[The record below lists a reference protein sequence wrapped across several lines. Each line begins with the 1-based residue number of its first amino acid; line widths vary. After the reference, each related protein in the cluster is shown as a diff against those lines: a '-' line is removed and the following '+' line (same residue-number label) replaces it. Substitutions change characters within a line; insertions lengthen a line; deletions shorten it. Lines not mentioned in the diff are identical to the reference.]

1 MHGTMWQRKALI
13 PRFSVADPATV
24 AIHRGVRMDRFT
36 LMKSLVAV
44 VKEESFAGAARSL
57 GVSRALV
64 SRQIADLERQL
75 GVRLVNRTTRSISLT
90 ESGQRY
96 FDFSQRI
103 LKDIEEQDDAIIGLR
118 DKAEGEL
125 SVISPK
131 WIGVL
136 DLGDAISSFA
146 LHEPKIRIRLEL
158 GGMTDRTYD
167 FIESGYDIAF
177 HTHYLRDSSIMVRKI
192 ATLEFVLCAS
202 PDYLKRCGE
211 PTAPA
216 ELAQHSCL
224 VNTNDPIWQFAQGS
238 KKPHFKPDP
247 PVFASNTYLILQ
259 KAAVQGMGIA
269 LLPLRSAAS
278 EIMQGSLQMLLAD
291 FPVPSRPLY
300 ATFSP
305 GDHTIKRIRL
315 FIDFIAEWFRTHPMD
330 APSAFDLPRK
340 VAGSG

>member
-1 MHGTMWQRKALI
+1 MIGWGRGRHEFIDSVLPI
-13 PRFSVADPATV
+13 PQLYASTGGDQV
-24 AIHRGVRMDRFT
+24 DRFT
-36 LMKSLVAV
+36 LMKSLVAI

-90 ESGQRY
+90 ESGERY
-96 FDFSQRI
+96 FDFSLRI
-103 LKDIEEQDDAIIGLR
+103 LKEIEEQDNAIIGLR

-146 LHEPKIRIRLEL
+146 LHEPRIHVKLEL

-177 HTHYLRDSSIMVRKI
+177 HTHYLRDSSIKIRKI
-192 ATLEFVLCAS
+192 ATLDFVLCAS
-202 PDYLKRCGE
+202 PDYLKRRGE
-211 PTAPA
+211 PTTPA
-216 ELAQHSCL
+216 ELAKHSCL
-224 VNTNDPIWQFAQGS
+224 VNTNDPIWQFTQGTR
-238 KKPHFKPDP
+238 KPHFKPDP
-247 PVFASNTYLILQ
+247 PVFSSNTYLILQ
-259 KAAVQGMGIA
+259 KAAIQGMGIA

-278 EIMQGSLQMLLAD
+278 EILEGRLQMLLTDYPA
-291 FPVPSRPLY
+291 PSRPLY
-300 ATFSP
+300 AAFSP
-305 GDHTIKRIRL
+305 GDHTIKRVRL
-315 FIDFIAEWFRTHPMD
+315 FIDFIAEWFRTHPMEGARAIE
-330 APSAFDLPRK
+330 APRR
-340 VAGSG
+340 VAESR